1 MDFRRWRRFPI
12 IIIRGMIGSLSVKEF
27 IEGHFPIF
35 DLTRTQI
42 ALIKI
47 GKCPYTEAIW
57 RKRGLECLQG
67 VEIALD

>member
-1 MDFRRWRRFPI
+1 
-12 IIIRGMIGSLSVKEF
+12 MIESLSVKEF

>member
-35 DLTRTQI
+35 INAILVLVRS
-42 ALIKI
+42 KI
-47 GKCPYTEAIW
+47 GKCPYMEAIW